1 LSAGAVLRRMFASGN
16 NPALLDSSVAAKRKP
31 VRRAVARRNRPP
43 PVSRTEQGR
52 SGRGHVE
59 LFSSWA
65 LNMSPAGRRVL
76 EQMGRPVP
84 DDAAY
89 PTGAEFASAYVD
101 VLAAWLT
108 QQSGRCDI
116 RLGCE
121 VTAIG
126 RGHLLKKD
134 DVGGRRQRAR
144 TPFRVLVASEGEED
158 AAVGESSFLLDFL
171 LDCSGTWNQVP
182 ACCTGPRASARPARA
197 HRACGGAQPNWCGV
211 GGAPACNER
220 ALVAAGRVLQHIADP
235 AATPRAFL
243 GALGA
248 ISPSPALPQPARRPR
263 AGAAGC

>member
-1 LSAGAVLRRMFASGN
+1 M
-16 NPALLDSSVAAKRKP
+16 
-31 VRRAVARRNRPP
+31 
-43 PVSRTEQGR
+43 
-52 SGRGHVE
+52 E

-144 TPFRVLVASEGEED
+144 TPFRVLVAAGGGEE
-158 AAVGESSFLLDFL
+158 AAVGGLDFL